1 MKRLLTKTHNAAFW
15 NTISGLINAGQ
26 SAVILIFISRYL
38 GQSAAGIFSIAYALG
53 NLFSTMG
60 KYGVRNFQVT
70 DVKEVFLFHE
80 YLVFRII
87 STGFSTLLL
96 MGYLFMQRMTGAYT
110 AEKLM
115 AVLIICLW
123 KMIDPVEDVYYGM
136 YQQQD
141 RLDIGAL
148 CYSLRL
154 GISTLLFCVLV
165 LLGVPILL
173 TSLAVFAVSALCAVL
188 FINSTKNVFTLRRE
202 GSSAAH
208 VAEIAKQCFPLFI
221 GTSLAIYV
229 GNAPR
234 YMIDSYLRDETIQA
248 AFSYIMMPAFVIMMI
263 NQFIYQPF
271 IRGLGELWN
280 EGRRKQFTGSVAR
293 QYLICILIT
302 VAVVIPGVL
311 FGTQALS
318 ALYHV
323 ELSSF
328 RKEFAVILCGG
339 GAYALATYL
348 SVPITAI
355 RSQKVIAAGYIFTSV
370 LSLLAGKYFVAGKG
384 IMGAAELYLVLNL
397 SLAVFFTVF
406 LIYKV
411 YLKHEKN

>member
-1 MKRLLTKTHNAAFW
+1 
-15 NTISGLINAGQ
+15 
-26 SAVILIFISRYL
+26 
-38 GQSAAGIFSIAYALG
+38 
-53 NLFSTMG
+53 
-60 KYGVRNFQVT
+60 
-70 DVKEVFLFHE
+70 
-80 YLVFRII
+80 
-87 STGFSTLLL
+87 
-96 MGYLFMQRMTGAYT
+96 
-110 AEKLM
+110 
-115 AVLIICLW
+115 
-123 KMIDPVEDVYYGM
+123 
-136 YQQQD
+136 
-141 RLDIGAL
+141 
-148 CYSLRL
+148 
-154 GISTLLFCVLV
+154 
-165 LLGVPILL
+165 
-173 TSLAVFAVSALCAVL
+173 
-188 FINSTKNVFTLRRE
+188 
-202 GSSAAH
+202 
-208 VAEIAKQCFPLFI
+208 
-221 GTSLAIYV
+221 
-229 GNAPR
+229 
-234 YMIDSYLRDETIQA
+234 MIDSYLRDETIQA

-280 EGRRKQFTGSVAR
+280 EGRRKQFAGSVAR